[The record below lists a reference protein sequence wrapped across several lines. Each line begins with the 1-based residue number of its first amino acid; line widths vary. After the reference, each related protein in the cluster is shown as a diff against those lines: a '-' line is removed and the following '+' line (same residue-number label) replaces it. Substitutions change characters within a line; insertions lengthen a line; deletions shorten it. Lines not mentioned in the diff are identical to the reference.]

1 LRDLDAE
8 IAAID
13 PGGPELQAR
22 DLGRSGQASLCVVD
36 KDLASGLDVG
46 PYCLSDLIGFAGA
59 ERMGA

>member
-22 DLGRSGQASLCVVD
+22 DLGRSGEASLCV
-36 KDLASGLDVG
+36 
-46 PYCLSDLIGFAGA
+46 C
-59 ERMGA
+59 R